1 MKVFL
6 WKLNFLLNI
15 KDKIM
20 YKILFIDEEKE
31 VFDNF
36 LDYVE
41 ETDSDKKFQ
50 VLTEYPLESID
61 EMIAKI
67 IDISPDVVITDF
79 QLNDKKI
86 DVTYNVPYNGVNLIE
101 TFLDIREDFPCFV
114 ITSFDDDAILISKD
128 VNKIYIKKILHE
140 KEQSKAN
147 FLDRVEKQIQ
157 HYKSRIKKSEQRL
170 EELFNLRKQEKTTLK
185 EEEEIIALDSFLEHS
200 INKKYAIPQQ
210 LKNARNK
217 DYLQKILE
225 KADLLISRLEGD
237 K

>member
-1 MKVFL
+1 
-6 WKLNFLLNI
+6 
-15 KDKIM
+15 M
-20 YKILFIDEEKE
+20 YNILFIDEEKE

-36 LDYVE
+36 LDYVDE
-41 ETDSDKKFQ
+41 NDTDRKFA
-50 VLTEYPLESID
+50 VLTEYPLKSID
-61 EMIAKI
+61 EMIAKVI
-67 IDISPDVVITDF
+67 EIAPDAIITDY
-79 QLNDKKI
+79 QLNDKKTNI
-86 DVTYNVPYNGVNLIE
+86 SYNVPYNGVNLIE
-101 TFLDIREDFPCFV
+101 EFLEIREDFPCFV

-128 VNKIYIKKILHE
+128 VNKIYIKEILHE
-140 KEQSKAN
+140 PSLEKKAKAN

-170 EELFNLRKQEKTTLK
+170 EELFNLRQQGKTSLK

-225 KADLLISRLEGD
+225 KADLLISRLEGGD

>member
-1 MKVFL
+1 
-6 WKLNFLLNI
+6 
-15 KDKIM
+15 M
-20 YKILFIDEEKE
+20 YNILFIDEEKE

-36 LDYVE
+36 LDYVDE
-41 ETDSDKKFQ
+41 NDTDRKFA
-50 VLTEYPLESID
+50 VLTEYPLKSIN
-61 EMIAKI
+61 EMIAKVI
-67 IDISPDVVITDF
+67 EIAPDAIITDY
-79 QLNDKKI
+79 QLNDKKTNI
-86 DVTYNVPYNGVNLIE
+86 VYNVPYNGVNLIE
-101 TFLDIREDFPCFV
+101 GFLEIREDFPCFV

-128 VNKIYIKKILHE
+128 VNKIYIKEILHE
-140 KEQSKAN
+140 PSLEKKAKAN

-157 HYKSRIKKSEQRL
+157 HYKSRIKKAEQRL
-170 EELFNLRKQEKTTLK
+170 EELFNLRQQGKTSLK